1 MITITVGD
9 MVIYVESDDV
19 VEYEDDVVFEDDGF
33 EYDEYGI
40 AWSFDEE
47 EEVWYWYCE
56 EDGEW
61 YADEFDYFEDEI

>member
-19 VEYEDDVVFEDDGF
+19 VEFEDDVVFEDEGF

>member
-9 MVIYVESDDV
+9 MVIYVESDE
-19 VEYEDDVVFEDDGF
+19 VEYEDDVVFEDEGF

>member
-19 VEYEDDVVFEDDGF
+19 VEFEDDGY
-33 EYDEYGI
+33 EYDEEGI

-47 EEVWYWYCE
+47 EEIWYWYCE
-56 EDGEW
+56 EDDEW

>member
-9 MVIYVESDDV
+9 MVIYVESDE
-19 VEYEDDVVFEDDGF
+19 VEYEDDVVFEDEGF
-33 EYDEYGI
+33 EYDEEGI

-56 EDGEW
+56 GDGEW

>member
-9 MVIYVESDDV
+9 MVIYVESDE
-19 VEYEDDVVFEDDGF
+19 VEFEDDGF
-33 EYDEYGI
+33 EYDEENI

-56 EDGEW
+56 DDDEW
-61 YADEFDYFEDEI
+61 YADEFDYFEDEV